1 MLDSRCM
8 KCIELI
14 FVKNI
19 SEKQLMEFNDPSG
32 PQARNALVFSPNRME
47 GNEISD
53 LLHKG
58 GCNARVVTDIR
69 NAKNAVQ
76 KEEYDVVFSV
86 VAGFDSLGMEFL
98 KWLQDTIL
106 GIRRVGITKLDNTDL
121 TSDVYRLGV
130 NHCFFFHSIQRDL
143 LAECMESMFK
153 DENSFIWYKRR
164 SQAFKTCAER
174 ILTEGKSRRNLF
186 IFGESGSG
194 KCSIARLIHHHGILN
209 GKFVVA
215 DCVHL
220 SNDRHAYERIVG
232 SKDLKKTAIFR
243 SQQGLLCQS
252 NGGTLLV
259 DHVEK
264 LPLHL
269 QEIFVSVIEEH
280 KYYDAVTGTMRPY
293 TGRLIFTG
301 PCLDDLVREGTF
313 SSRLYHTISQSVMR
327 VPTLAECYEDILPL
341 ANAFL
346 EEICKERNIEKP
358 TFTKEAEEKLQRH
371 VWSGNLRELYSAIS
385 SSCDIFHGKTIGA
398 SDLNLLEP
406 DGYIHS
412 EKFILK
418 KALTTTHGN
427 ISAAGRLM
435 GKDRTTIARNMKKYG
450 LKREDFIKG

>member
-1 MLDSRCM
+1 M
-8 KCIELI
+8 KYIELI
-14 FVKNI
+14 FIKNFSTTQFMDFI
-19 SEKQLMEFNDPSG
+19 DSTEL
-32 PQARNALVFSPNRME
+32 QARNALVFSPVKAE

-53 LLHKG
+53 LLHKD
-58 GCNARVVTDIR
+58 GCNAKVFTDIR
-69 NAKNAVQ
+69 NAKSAVQ
-76 KEEYDVVFSV
+76 KEEYDVIFSV
-86 VAGFDSLGMEFL
+86 VAGFDSPGMEFL
-98 KWLQDTIL
+98 KWLQDTVF
-106 GIRRVGITKLDNTDL
+106 GIRRVGMTKEDNTDL
-121 TSDVYRLGV
+121 TSYVYRLGV

-153 DENSFIWYKRR
+153 GENSFIWYQRR
-164 SQAFKTCAER
+164 SPAFKTCAER
-174 ILTEGKSRRNLF
+174 ILAEGNYRRTLF

-194 KCSIARLIHHHGILN
+194 KCSVARLIHHHSILN

-220 SNDRHAYERIVG
+220 SNDKYAYERIVG

-259 DHVEK
+259 DHIEK

-269 QEIFVSVIEEH
+269 QEIFVSVIEEQ
-280 KYYDAVTGTMRPY
+280 KYYDTVTGTMRPY

-327 VPTLAECYEDILPL
+327 VPTLTECKEDILPL

-358 TFTKEAEEKLQRH
+358 TFTKEAEEKLKNH
-371 VWSGNLRELYSAIS
+371 VWSGNLRELYSSIS
-385 SSCDIFHGKTIGA
+385 SACDVFHGKMIGA

-406 DGYIHS
+406 EGYIHS

-418 KALTTTHGN
+418 KVLTTTHGN
-427 ISAAGRLM
+427 ISASSRLL

-450 LKREDFIKG
+450 MKREDFIKG